1 MKGTVMPTITKI
13 EEIMTKGVFTISLN
27 DTINEADRIM
37 KDEKVRHVPV
47 VDNGKFIGLITER
60 TLMEFTLRQ
69 IYDFDEN
76 IEESGRNKIG
86 DFQQV
91 MAKDIHLV
99 YPEDSVK
106 KAVEIMV
113 KKKADCL
120 PVVDWDNNLT
130 GIITIYDIL
139 LYLNKKLN

>member
-1 MKGTVMPTITKI
+1 MPAITKI
-13 EEIMTKGVFTISLN
+13 EEIMTKGVFAISLS

-37 KDEKVRHVPV
+37 KEEKVRHVPV

-113 KKKADCL
+113 KKKTDCL